1 MFAHSDD
8 DGFCGKHLWASA
20 HRLPVAYKK
29 PLGAERSLGLR
40 SCPAKCAGF
49 SLLELLVSI
58 TVLVVISGGVL
69 SVIGFYQ
76 KSFGRT
82 EIRSDMYENVR
93 GVAEL
98 MEQEIGQAGLVSL
111 PASTLTSAVAP
122 SVLAQ
127 TVNVSSTTSMFVGE
141 QLLVDA
147 GNSEELVTVTALTA
161 TTIKAIFAKAHTI
174 VPTTPPITAL
184 GVFASGIVPPLTADG
199 STANVLNI
207 FGDINADGSLVYV
220 RYTCTPGTSAAPGT
234 LTRSVTTIVPGV
246 NAISAS
252 QTLLSTLIG
261 GAGLACFQYVSQA
274 STSGFTFVS
283 NVGFTLSVQ
292 ATRPDP
298 QTLQYSTMTKSFL
311 NLAPR
316 NVLAGLEWANN
327 NTGITPALCP
337 NNSSC
342 RLQATPANVTLY

>member
-1 MFAHSDD
+1 MFAHSKDH
-8 DGFCGKHLWASA
+8 GFRGKHLWASA
-20 HRLPVAYKK
+20 NRLPVAYKK
-29 PLGAERSLGLR
+29 PLGAERPLGLR
-40 SCPAKCAGF
+40 SCPAKCGGF
-49 SLLELLVSI
+49 SLLELLVSM

-98 MEQEIGQAGLVSL
+98 MAQEIGQAGLVSL
-111 PASTLTSAVAP
+111 PASTLSSAVAS

-147 GNSEELVTVTALTA
+147 GNSEELVTLTA
-161 TTIKAIFAKAHTI
+161 VTGTTIKAIFGNAHAI
-174 VPTTPPITAL
+174 GAPISAL
-184 GVFASGIVPPLTADG
+184 GVFPSGIVPPGTTDG

-246 NAISAS
+246 NTIGAS
-252 QTLLSTLIG
+252 QTLLSTVIG
-261 GAGLACFQYVSQA
+261 GAGAACFQYTTQA
-274 STSGFTFVS
+274 AAGYTFVT

-311 NLAPR
+311 NLEPR
-316 NVLAGLEWANN
+316 NVLAGFEVATASSPLTNRLQ
-327 NTGITPALCP
+327 PALP
-337 NNSSC
+337 
-342 RLQATPANVTLY
+342 ATAPANVLVY